1 MCEAQS
7 AIHESDAVV
16 NTSAVMIGQW
26 LGAQESGVGISH
38 YASDKGDSD
47 RKISALLANVVPIN
61 FFN

>member
-26 LGAQESGVGISH
+26 LGAQEGGVGISH

-47 RKISALLANVVPIN
+47 RKISALLL
-61 FFN
+61 F

>member
-26 LGAQESGVGISH
+26 LGAQGGVGISH